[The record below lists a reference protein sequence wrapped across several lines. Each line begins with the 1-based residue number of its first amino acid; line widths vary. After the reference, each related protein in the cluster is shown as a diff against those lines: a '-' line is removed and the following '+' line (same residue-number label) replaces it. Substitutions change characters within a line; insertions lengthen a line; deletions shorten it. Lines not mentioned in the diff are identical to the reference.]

1 LISPP
6 PTVISLAAE
15 GSVPEGT
22 VIVSSAGV
30 DVVVVDGPVAADL
43 AAARLVA
50 GCGDSRDASRANTS
64 IGGSICCVGVEFW
77 A

>member
-1 LISPP
+1 LISLP
-6 PTVISLAAE
+6 PTVISLAAP

-22 VIVSSAGV
+22 VIVSSAGA
-30 DVVVVDGPVAADL
+30 DVVVVDGLVAADL

-50 GCGDSRDASRANTS
+50 GCNGSRDASRANTS
-64 IGGSICCVGVEFW
+64 IVGSICCVGVEFW

>member
-1 LISPP
+1 
-6 PTVISLAAE
+6 
-15 GSVPEGT
+15 
-22 VIVSSAGV
+22 V